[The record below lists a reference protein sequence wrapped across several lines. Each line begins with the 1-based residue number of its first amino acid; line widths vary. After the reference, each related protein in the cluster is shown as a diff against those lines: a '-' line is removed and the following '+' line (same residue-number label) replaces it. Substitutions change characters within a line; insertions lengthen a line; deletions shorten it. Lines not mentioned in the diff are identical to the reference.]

1 MAKDVREGKLKII
14 EKKSVTQEDAPLS
27 EPMIPENTVSIEIE
41 KTVQHI
47 KKTRVKKEKAEKSS

>member
-1 MAKDVREGKLKII
+1 MKII

-27 EPMIPENTVSIEIE
+27 EPMIPENTVSVEIE

-47 KKTRVKKEKAEKSS
+47 KKTRHKKEKAEKPS